1 MRRSRILGALTA
13 AALLVAS
20 PAAAQPME
28 PENPED
34 PGPVPGPIDRTPPT
48 INIDYPTGGVDGW
61 FPGPR
66 TVPVLVV
73 DQGTGGGASSGVGQV
88 SYTMTGATE
97 HEEMFE
103 GHRGSIPVSNEGS
116 TQIDIVA
123 VDGNGNRADARI
135 WVGIDRVAPTI
146 TFAGHL
152 GQGAEYALGQRVLS
166 GFSCWDGHSGVATCN
181 GSVANGA
188 PLNTSTPGTRTL
200 VVTTTDPVGNARQA
214 TLTYHVRRGTFT
226 VQQPPTISGA
236 PRVGE
241 TLTATPATFAP
252 EPTAVEHRWYRN
264 GSVLTGFDEPTYT
277 VRPQDAGSA
286 IHYASVPVLEHHDG
300 VPATSS
306 PLTIAKSLEA
316 DGPARITGEARV
328 GGLLTAV
335 APGVTEVQVETLLP
349 ERAGGDTHAY
359 QWLRDGQPIAGATA
373 ATYRPGAADAGR
385 SLSVRLT
392 VQRPQFEPLTLQSA
406 GTAPVAR
413 AAAQVVAT
421 AKPKARGKVKVKVAV
436 TAPVLADGTVVV
448 RRGKK
453 VVGTAVLKDG
463 RATLVLRKGL
473 PRGKVRLTVAYG
485 GSTAVEA
492 AGATV
497 RAKVR

>member
-1 MRRSRILGALTA
+1 MRRTRFVGALTA
-13 AALLVAS
+13 AALLVAG
-20 PAAAQPME
+20 PAAAQPMD
-28 PENPED
+28 PEDPED
-34 PGPVPGPIDRTPPT
+34 PGPVPGAIDRTPPT

-97 HEEMFE
+97 LEEMFE

-123 VDGNGNRADARI
+123 TDNNGNRAEARI

-146 TFAGHL
+146 TYAAHL
-152 GQGAEYALGQRVLS
+152 GHGAEYALGQRVLS

-264 GSVLTGFDEPTYT
+264 GSVLTGFTEPTYT
-277 VRPQDAGSA
+277 VRPQDAGST

-316 DGPARITGEARV
+316 DGPARITGEAKV
-328 GGLLTAV
+328 GGVLTAV
-335 APGVTEVQVETLLP
+335 APGVTEVRVETLLP
-349 ERAGGDTHAY
+349 QRATTDTYTY
-359 QWLRDGQPIAGATA
+359 QWLRDGQPIAGATGA
-373 ATYRPGAADAGR
+373 SYRPGAADAGR

-392 VQRPQFEPLTLQSA
+392 VRRPQFEPLVLQSA
-406 GTAPVAR
+406 GTAAVAR
-413 AAAQVVAT
+413 AAAQVE
-421 AKPKARGKVKVKVAV
+421 AKAKAKARGKVKVKVAV
-436 TAPVLADGTVVV
+436 TASGAVPDGTVVV

-453 VVGTAVLKDG
+453 VLGTAVLKNG
-463 RATLVLRKGL
+463 RATLVLKRL
-473 PRGKVRLTVAYG
+473 PRGKAKLAIAYG
-485 GSTAVEA
+485 GSAAVEA
-492 AGATV
+492 AGTTV